1 VGLSS
6 WLRVC
11 LAASGLLVGSCSK
24 VPIHDVNAGFVLAD
38 AAWFAAEETMFV
50 FYEVTAEQGIGD
62 PSVIEITY
70 ATDDERVD
78 WTPISELDEVHTHEP
93 VDCGTLTLCGSTSVQ
108 IAQEPR
114 EVGIRLRYHR
124 DGELALPAETVFNV
138 VDSGPAHSH
147 RSFVI
152 YGVFDE
158 SNQRVQWR
166 GRHKFPTIR
175 NEQATELGLR
185 RDFRISE
192 QRYGSA
198 RLGSTGNPYGYGSA
212 CPEDFVESG
221 LPDLETDER
230 AVFNEEDLPIEASS
244 STAVCADGT
253 VWDATGAFEVGV
265 VARKNPEVRAAFP
278 ELRSPVRDA
287 TPVPFFLAP
296 CNATISADHEAM
308 QRQRLQLGSLSR
320 TCIDDWKDGAFVNQ
334 LVVELTEA
342 VEAERANGRDMVL
355 VVGLHQDEDGVAE
368 AVQAAL
374 SEILPEE
381 RHRSSPRLAGA
392 FVFDSDTYAIS
403 DNQLSPTTLWCPASL
418 ESLWDTGGFPD
429 ASAVACAIQ
438 PDNPDLELGPFT
450 FGTLPILPSRDLYL
464 DFIDTYSENQA
475 GEVTELS
482 FRTPEFATTAEHVDF
497 GPYGMATF
505 LNDELISAT
514 PADAFSY
521 CTPDTYQLVVF
532 QSEVMKSDE
541 FLSLLIEECARGTLP
556 QEFCDAAALGVLP
569 IEYLGEWHAAFGE
582 TTYELGLLWDF
593 PFLLHMEYEVYAAG
607 SVSAFGIDIPFGLAQ
622 DGESYLGSTLWTQAS
637 FPLDDALTQCRR
649 YCDHPTFDSAGVYQ
663 VMDTFAATYRQ
674 ACYLPDYPEP
684 GDSGFPLDP

>member
-1 VGLSS
+1 VGLSRR
-6 WLRVC
+6 LGAC

-38 AAWFAAEETMFV
+38 AAWFAGEETMFV

-78 WTPISELDEVHTHEP
+78 WTPISELTEVHTHEP
-93 VDCGTLTLCGSTSVQ
+93 VDCGVFSLCGSTSVQ
-108 IAQEPR
+108 VAKEPR
-114 EVGIRLRYHR
+114 EVGIRLLYHR

-185 RDFRISE
+185 RDLRITE

-198 RLGSTGNPYGYGSA
+198 QLASNGNPYGYGA
-212 CPEDFVESG
+212 VCPDGFVDAG
-221 LPDLETDER
+221 LPAVETDER
-230 AVFNEEDLPIEASS
+230 AVFNDDDLPIDASS
-244 STAVCADGT
+244 YSAVCATGT
-253 VWDATGAFEVGV
+253 VWDATGEFEVAV

-296 CNATISADHEAM
+296 CNDTISEDHESM
-308 QRQRLQLGSLSR
+308 QRQRLQVGSLSR
-320 TCIDDWKDGAFVNQ
+320 TCIDDWRDGSFVNQ
-334 LVVELTEA
+334 LVVELTDA
-342 VEAERANGRDMVL
+342 VEAERANGADMVL
-355 VVGLHQDEDGVAE
+355 VVGLHQDEEGVAE
-368 AVQAAL
+368 AVEAAL
-374 SEILPEE
+374 SEILPDE
-381 RHRSSPRLAGA
+381 RHRTSPRLAGA

-403 DNQLSPTTLWCPASL
+403 DNELSPTTLWCPASIYDL
-418 ESLWDTGGFPD
+418 LDTGQVPD
-429 ASAVACAIQ
+429 ASTVACAIL
-438 PDNPDLELGPFT
+438 PENPDLELGPFT
-450 FGTLPILPSRDLYL
+450 FGSLPILPSRELYL
-464 DFIDTYSENQA
+464 DFIDTYSKNQA

-482 FRTPEFATTAEHVDF
+482 FRTPEFATTADHVDF
-497 GPYGMATF
+497 GEYGMATF
-505 LNDELISAT
+505 LNDELISTT

-532 QSEVMKSDE
+532 QSEVMRSEE
-541 FLSLLIEECARGTLP
+541 FLTLLIQECASGSVS

-569 IEYLGEWHAAFGE
+569 IEYLGDWHAAFGE
-582 TTYELGLLWDF
+582 QTYELGLLWDF
-593 PFLLHMEYEVYAAG
+593 PFLLHMEYEVYTAA
-607 SVSAFGIDIPFGLAQ
+607 SVSAFGLSIPFGVAQ
-622 DGESYLGSTLWTQAS
+622 EGESYLGSALWTQES

-649 YCDHPTFDSAGVYQ
+649 FCDHPTFDSAGVYH
-663 VMDTFAATYRQ
+663 VLDAFKDTYRQ
-674 ACYLPDYPEP
+674 TCYLPHYPEP
-684 GDSGFPLDP
+684 GDSGFPSDP